1 MPVITVDGRSY
12 RIIVS
17 EGDEQIQNIRVDG
30 KLVRVEVLRESST
43 HPVDLLVRTGRQ
55 IMRIQAEA
63 VGETPD
69 RYVVRLNDRVLEVGL
84 ERYETKLDAVRKRG
98 VEEGPAV
105 VYAPMAG
112 RIVSLKASL
121 GMTAEEGQ
129 PLVVLEAM
137 KMENEVASPKRG
149 VVKEVYVQP
158 GALVKAGDRLA
169 LVE

>member
-1 MPVITVDGRSY
+1 
-12 RIIVS
+12 
-17 EGDEQIQNIRVDG
+17 
-30 KLVRVEVLRESST
+30 
-43 HPVDLLVRTGRQ
+43 
-55 IMRIQAEA
+55 
-63 VGETPD
+63 
-69 RYVVRLNDRVLEVGL
+69 
-84 ERYETKLDAVRKRG
+84 
-98 VEEGPAV
+98 
-105 VYAPMAG
+105 MAG

-137 KMENEVASPKRG
+137 KMENEVASPKKG

>member
-17 EGDEQIQNIRVDG
+17 EGDERIQNIRVDG
-30 KLVRVEVLRESST
+30 KPVRVEVLRDSST
-43 HPVDLLVRTGRQ
+43 HPVDLLVRTGPQ
-55 IMRIQAEA
+55 VMRIQAEA

-69 RYVVRLNDRVLEVGL
+69 HYVVRLNDRVLEVGL
-84 ERYETKLDAVRKRG
+84 ERYEMKLDAVRNRG